1 MSSQQT
7 LAAPRA
13 IVLPFVL
20 PIADL
25 QAPGIRA
32 AAPVPDSLS
41 TLAPLGE
48 VGGALNEF
56 MRRIL
61 YLPEQESTIAAR
73 VDEIHY
79 FEFVSMGILAVLVAT
94 IGIYFAIR
102 YRSRRPGAAT
112 PRIEAP
118 LSVEIAGAAGLL
130 LLFLFSWLVA
140 FRQFVYATD
149 VPEHALDVY
158 VTGQQWV
165 WKFAYPRGRS
175 SAGVLFVPARQPIH
189 LIITSRD
196 VIHSFFVPDFRLKK
210 DAVPGRYTSLWFE
223 AREPGAYRIFCAE
236 MCGMGHSRMWGQV
249 IALAAADFDRWQEGW
264 NPEESE
270 LEALGIRFVDGFADA
285 SIAMEAQNAD
295 LAAQGMRV
303 AAEKGCLGCHS
314 IDGRP
319 HIGPS
324 WRGLFGRM
332 EELQDGS
339 AVRVDE
345 AYLTRSMMDP
355 EAQIVAGFE
364 PVMPSFLGQ
373 IGAAETAAI
382 VEFIKSL
389 QAPVALDSIAPL
401 LPNSLT
407 ADTLTAGTI
416 TADTLTADTLTSE
429 QVVR

>member
-1 MSSQQT
+1 MSSHRNFPVHRPIMLPPVLS
-7 LAAPRA
+7 LAA
-13 IVLPFVL
+13 V
-20 PIADL
+20 
-25 QAPGIRA
+25 QAPGSRA

-48 VGGALNEF
+48 VGGAINEF

-61 YLPEQESTIAAR
+61 YLPEQQSTVAAR
-73 VDEIHY
+73 VDQIHY
-79 FEFVSMGILAVLVAT
+79 FEFVSMGILAVVVAT
-94 IGIYFAIR
+94 IGIYFAFR
-102 YRSRRPGAAT
+102 YRRRRPGAAT
-112 PRIEAP
+112 PHIEAP
-118 LSVEIAGAAGLL
+118 FAVEIGGAAMLL
-130 LLFLFSWLVA
+130 LLFLFCWLVA

-175 SAGVLFVPARQPIH
+175 SAGVLFVPAGQPIH

-196 VIHSFFVPDFRLKK
+196 VIHSFFVPEFRLKK

-236 MCGMGHSRMWGQV
+236 MCGIGHSRMWGQV
-249 IALAAADFDRWQEGW
+249 IALDAADFERWQEGW

-285 SIAMEAQNAD
+285 AIALESQHAD

-319 HIGPS
+319 HIGPT
-324 WRGLFGRM
+324 WRGLFGSRVA
-332 EELQDGS
+332 LQDGTEV
-339 AVRVDE
+339 AADE
-345 AYLTRSMMDP
+345 AYITRSMMDP
-355 EAQIVAGFE
+355 EAQIVAGFQ

-389 QAPVALDSIAPL
+389 QPPVDLDSIAPL
-401 LPNSLT
+401 LPNSFP
-407 ADTLTAGTI
+407 
-416 TADTLTADTLTSE
+416 ADTLTADTLTPE
-429 QVVR
+429 QGVR